1 MTTFTDIMKRGE
13 KSTQHEWG
21 HWDLAKLLSYAP
33 IPEVMVC

>member
-21 HWDLAKLLSYAP
+21 HWDLNPDLRVSSGS
-33 IPEVMVC
+33 